1 LRKGSKV
8 APIGLLKSRAKQLI
22 RKAAENTDRIGWSD
36 HALKRMRQRRVS
48 ASQIL
53 KVLRKGKMIG
63 NPNLDNDTGHWK
75 SKLEH
80 YTAGD
85 CLNVIVAI
93 ERNEDNT
100 PIIIVSAIVD

>member
-1 LRKGSKV
+1 MRKGKE
-8 APIGLLKSRAKQLI
+8 AAQIGLLKSRAKQLI
-22 RKAAENTDRIGWSD
+22 RGAAENTDRIGWSD

-48 ASQIL
+48 PSQVL
-53 KVLRKGKMIG
+53 KVLRQGKMIG
-63 NPNLDNDTGHWK
+63 NPSLDKNTGHWK
-75 SKLEH
+75 CKLER